1 MKNKKLWLIIKGILI
16 GLFTYIIFAYPVQG
30 GFRKWLRFGMLIL
43 FVASFIIDA
52 IRLQK
57 KND

>member
-16 GLFTYIIFAYPVQG
+16 GLFIFIIFAYPVQDS
-30 GFRKWLRFGMLIL
+30 FRKWIRFIMLAL
-43 FVASFIIDA
+43 FITSFIIDA

-57 KND
+57 NND